1 MIDHRT
7 HSFSDG
13 STKTA
18 RRLVAHR
25 HTMYPKAW
33 CLSWDFGET
42 SVGAEGECSR
52 QLFRTAREAI
62 FHGEKRYGER
72 AEIVSN
78 W

>member
-1 MIDHRT
+1 MDHKT

-13 STKTA
+13 STKIA
-18 RRLVAHR
+18 KRLVAHR

-33 CLSWDFGET
+33 VLSWDFGET

-52 QLFRTAREAI
+52 LFFRTARQAKA
-62 FHGEKRYGER
+62 HGLKRYGETAITVR
-72 AEIVSN
+72 G